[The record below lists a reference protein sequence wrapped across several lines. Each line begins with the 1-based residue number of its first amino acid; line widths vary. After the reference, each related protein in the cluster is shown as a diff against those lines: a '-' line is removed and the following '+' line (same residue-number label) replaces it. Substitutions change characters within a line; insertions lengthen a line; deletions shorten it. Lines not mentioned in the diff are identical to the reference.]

1 MQANPAILGGAQQA
15 IQDPSHMH
23 ACCIRKTAVESAV
36 VINAKWMSVSLLNS
50 TFVLMNNTVC
60 RLKNSL

>member
-23 ACCIRKTAVESAV
+23 VCCICKTAVESAV
-36 VINAKWMSVSLLNS
+36 VINAKRMSVTLLNS
-50 TFVLMNNTVC
+50 TFVLINNTVC